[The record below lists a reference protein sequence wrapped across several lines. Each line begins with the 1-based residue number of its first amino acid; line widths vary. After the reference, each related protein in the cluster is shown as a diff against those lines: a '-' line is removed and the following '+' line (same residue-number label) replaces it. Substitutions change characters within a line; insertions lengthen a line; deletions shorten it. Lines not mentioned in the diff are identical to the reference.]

1 MSKPVK
7 FYATIEDG
15 QLNFDSP
22 DWVRQKMSEI
32 NDGKYVITIEKYFRQ
47 RSLAQNAYLH
57 SVVIPMVFDGLRNQG
72 FNEVKDYEDAKTV
85 IKNLFL
91 KKKITNGIETFE
103 IVQDTHKLTTKE
115 MADFV
120 DEVIQWAAMYLG
132 IEIPMPNTQLTIV

>member
-1 MSKPVK
+1 MAIQMSKPVK

-120 DEVIQWAAMYLG
+120 DEVIQWAAMYL
-132 IEIPMPNTQLTIV
+132 